1 MRALTLEFDVGLFR
15 TEAVK
20 KAAYRF
26 SGDYWV
32 AIEPRTPEGLSVTLR
47 PRASGP
53 CDLVEAGAAF
63 RTEVL
68 DQELRLVVA
77 ERTAALSSLILA
89 HALSNIAIVEPD
101 LETADFRS
109 DPNGIGHE
117 PRGRKRDRGFPRC
130 K

>member
-1 MRALTLEFDVGLFR
+1 MRALTLEFDAGLFR
-15 TEAVK
+15 PEAVK

-32 AIEPRTPEGLSVTLR
+32 TVERRTPEGLTVTLR

-77 ERTAALSSLILA
+77 EKTSALSSLILA
-89 HALSNIAIVEPD
+89 HALSSIAIVEPE
-101 LETADFRS
+101 LETADFRT

-117 PRGRKRDRGFPRC
+117 PGGRNHDRDLPRC